1 MALDIGEALTRKLGP
16 LPAWAWGGVV
26 GVAALGYRALRG
38 PGATGPSSSS
48 GSVPTIGGDGAFDYG
63 DLPDAGGGGGGGTDG
78 TPQIPPIGGDQ
89 LPGVIG
95 QISAGFTLQQQL
107 NDALAKLSSLLGQ
120 RSTIQNQMNSN
131 LDAYRAHK
139 ITKAAYTKKNAQL
152 KSQLATVNT
161 QIGSQN
167 GVIADLKARLAA
179 IFAAPAAA

>member
-1 MALDIGEALTRKLGP
+1 MDIGEALTRKLGP

-26 GVAALGYRALRG
+26 GIAALGYRALRG
-38 PGATGPSSSS
+38 PGATGANSSS
-48 GSVPTIGGDGAFDYG
+48 GAVHTIGGDGAGFDYG
-63 DLPDAGGGGGGGTDG
+63 DLPDIGSGGGSGGTP
-78 TPQIPPIGGDQ
+78 TLPPIGGDQ

-95 QISAGFTLQQQL
+95 NITAGFTLQQQL
-107 NDALAKLSSLLGQ
+107 NDALSKLSQLIGQ
-120 RSTIQNQMNSN
+120 RSTIQNQINAN

-152 KSQLATVNT
+152 RTQLATVNT

-167 GVIADLKARLAA
+167 GLIADLKARLAA